1 MKSII
6 LSWAL
11 VAVCTLM
18 TLPVQAQDAVKL
30 EIADGLYDA
39 GLKAKMEKSTSALL
53 TEINKAFKENRALN
67 LVSLGPIR
75 QNAD

>member
-39 GLKAKMEKSTSALL
+39 GLKGKDGKVYQR
-53 TEINKAFKENRALN
+53 I
-67 LVSLGPIR
+67 
-75 QNAD
+75 ADRNQ

>member
-39 GLKAKMEKSTSALL
+39 GLKAKMEKL
-53 TEINKAFKENRALN
+53 
-67 LVSLGPIR
+67 SLIHI
-75 QNAD
+75 

>member
-30 EIADGLYDA
+30 EIADGLY
-39 GLKAKMEKSTSALL
+39 L
-53 TEINKAFKENRALN
+53 
-67 LVSLGPIR
+67 SLIHI
-75 QNAD
+75 